1 MRLRL
6 VDPATGATRTLQPE
20 FDRSVGEFLCDGSS
34 ILLGVEEEG
43 SHAIYLTDLDGAGP
57 KRQLRGVNVSSLS
70 ASADRS
76 VLVGSRSSL
85 LAPAEVVRIR
95 GDRVEPITR
104 LNEELLAGVAM
115 PACESVR
122 WKGALDAMVQGW
134 LLKPPGFDPARK
146 HPFLLWIHGG
156 PQGAWLDAWSHR
168 WNPAVYAAQGYV
180 VLLPNPHGSTGFG
193 QQFTEQISGDW
204 GGACFSDLMKGVDW
218 AIAQGFVDAD
228 RMAAAGGSFGG
239 YMVNWIL
246 GHSTRFKAL
255 VSHAGV
261 YNLDSMYGV
270 TEELWFPE
278 WDLRGTPWKNG
289 GNYEEFSPH
298 RFAAN
303 FRTPTLVIHG
313 ELDYRVPVGEG
324 FQLFTALRRQ
334 GVEAKL
340 LYFPDEGHWVNK
352 PKNSRLWN
360 ETVSAW
366 FERHLKKTEGE
377 R

>member
-1 MRLRL
+1 
-6 VDPATGATRTLQPE
+6 
-20 FDRSVGEFLCDGSS
+20 
-34 ILLGVEEEG
+34 
-43 SHAIYLTDLDGAGP
+43 
-57 KRQLRGVNVSSLS
+57 
-70 ASADRS
+70 
-76 VLVGSRSSL
+76 
-85 LAPAEVVRIR
+85 
-95 GDRVEPITR
+95 
-104 LNEELLAGVAM
+104 
-115 PACESVR
+115 
-122 WKGALDAMVQGW
+122 
-134 LLKPPGFDPARK
+134 
-146 HPFLLWIHGG
+146 
-156 PQGAWLDAWSHR
+156 
-168 WNPAVYAAQGYV
+168 
-180 VLLPNPHGSTGFG
+180 
-193 QQFTEQISGDW
+193 
-204 GGACFSDLMKGVDW
+204 
-218 AIAQGFVDAD
+218 
-228 RMAAAGGSFGG
+228 MAAAGGSFGG

-303 FRTPTLVIHG
+303 FTTPTLVIHG

-366 FERHLKKTEGE
+366 FEKHLKKTGDE